1 MTQPDAAHRTEG
13 ADRPGAVPDAP
24 ARGPGPARGP
34 AGAGAAGAPRPRGR
48 VGIWLLLSLPLIVAA
63 MAFAVMALT
72 HRPLPAPDWLITRLE
87 ARANA
92 ALAGRLSLRLA
103 EGADLIID
111 EGFVPRLRFHGVVLM
126 RPDGRPLAVLP
137 ELRSTLHAQPLLRG
151 KIAPKS
157 FRIRG
162 ASLSL
167 RRLADGTLDL
177 DLGGGAMALPRPESL
192 AELSDLVERVFATPA
207 LAALERIEVQEVAL
221 RLDDRRLARVWQ
233 VSQGQMMLTQTD
245 QDISVTLGLDVGA
258 HDESPARVSLSA
270 STRKGSAEASFG
282 AAVTG
287 VKARD
292 LAVQSP
298 ALAWLG
304 VLEAPISGAIRSG
317 IDAAGR
323 VARLD
328 AMLEIG
334 AGALSP
340 VQGAR
345 PLAFDGGKVY
355 LGYDPVS
362 RRVTFTDLSV
372 QSRALRLRATGHAD
386 LKDFAAGLPGT
397 LLAQV
402 AISDLQLD
410 PEGLFEQPAR
420 FTRGAL
426 DLRLRLQP
434 FAIDLGQLQLIEGDR
449 QISAKGRVG
458 ADAAGWRVALD
469 MGVNRIGQADLLA
482 LWPPALVP
490 RTRVWVADNV
500 ATGQLHNVQA
510 ALRLAPG
517 AEPRLALGYEF
528 QGAEVRVLR
537 TLPPVQDGRGFATI
551 RDTTHALLV
560 ERGHV
565 IAPAGGRVDVT
576 DTVMTVPDIRI
587 KPAPARVRLVTR
599 SSIPAA
605 LSLLD
610 QPPFEFLTRAGQP
623 TDIAQGMAHAVT
635 DLDFVLKPRVPPDE
649 VGYAVTA
656 RLTDVRSDK
665 IVPGRLLEAETLSLR
680 ADRAGGLVLSGRGRL
695 SGVPFDVAWRQQFGP
710 EHRGISSV
718 EGQIGISPA
727 ALDAFGIGLPKGALT
742 GTGQGRIALDLR
754 RGEPTRF
761 RLQSDLR
768 GLALAIPQ
776 IGWSKGAASAGQ
788 LDLSGRLG
796 APPAVEALRL
806 EAPGLAA
813 EGSISL
819 RAGGGLDLARFGAV
833 TIGRWFSGAAELR
846 GQGAGQAADVF
857 VTSGR
862 VDLRRAP
869 FGAGGGGGGDGG
881 GGGGG
886 GAGGAVRVALDRL
899 TVSDSIALT
908 GFRGDFGTRG
918 GFQGRFAGRVNGAAP
933 VEGTLTPGP
942 GGRAAV
948 SLSAPDAGATLAA
961 AGIFARAGGGSLD
974 LRLTPVGD
982 PGSYDGVAVMRD
994 LRVRDAPVLA
1004 SMLSAASVIG
1014 LLEQLNGEGI
1024 LFSDV
1029 EGAFRLTPQ
1038 GVTLTRGEAVGAS
1051 LGVTMTGRYIPG
1063 QGTGGGQIDMA
1074 GVVSPFYLLNSIGQ
1088 ILTRRGEGLFGFTY
1102 TMAGPTVAPRVTINP
1117 LSILTPGM
1125 FREIFRRPPPKVAQ

>member
-1 MTQPDAAHRTEG
+1 MTQPDAAHRPDG
-13 ADRPGAVPDAP
+13 ADRPVAVPD
-24 ARGPGPARGP
+24 GPAK
-34 AGAGAAGAPRPRGR
+34 AGAPRPRGR
-48 VGIWLLLSLPLIVAA
+48 IGIWLLLSLPLIVAA
-63 MAFAVMALT
+63 AVFAVMALT
-72 HRPLPAPDWLITRLE
+72 HRPLPAPGWLITRLE
-87 ARANA
+87 ARAND

-111 EGFVPRLRFHGVVLM
+111 EGFVPRLRFKGVVLM

-151 KIAPKS
+151 KISPQS

-192 AELSDLVERVFATPA
+192 ADLTDLVERVFATPA

-221 RLDDRRLARVWQ
+221 RLDDRRLDRVWQ
-233 VSQGQMMLTQTD
+233 VSQGRLVLTQTD
-245 QDISVTLGLDVGA
+245 QDIAVTLGLDVGA
-258 HDESPARVSLSA
+258 RNESPARVSLSA
-270 STRKGSAEASFG
+270 STRKASAEASFG
-282 AAVTG
+282 ASVTG

-340 VQGAR
+340 VQGAQ

-362 RRVTFTDLSV
+362 QRVTFTDLSV

-420 FTRGAL
+420 FSSGAL

-434 FAIDLGQLQLIEGDR
+434 FAVDLGQLQLIEGDR

-500 ATGQLHNVQA
+500 ATGQLHNVRA

-560 ERGHV
+560 EQGHV
-565 IAPAGGRVDVT
+565 TAPAGGRVDVT

-587 KPAPARVRLVTR
+587 KPAPAKVRLVTR
-599 SSIPAA
+599 STIPAA

-610 QPPFEFLTRAGQP
+610 EPPFEFLTKAGQP

-635 DLDFVLKPRVPPDE
+635 DLDFVLKPKVPPDE

-656 RLTDVRSDK
+656 RLDDVRSDK
-665 IVPGRLLEAETLSLR
+665 IVPGRLLEAETLTLR
-680 ADRAGGLVLSGRGRL
+680 ADRDQGLVLSGQGRL
-695 SGVPFDVAWRQQFGP
+695 SGVPFDASWRQRLGP
-710 EHRGISSV
+710 EYRGISEV
-718 EGQIGISPA
+718 EGQIQISPA
-727 ALDAFGIGLPKGALT
+727 ALDAFAIGLPKGSLT
-742 GTGQGRIALDLR
+742 GTGWGRIALDLR

-768 GLALAIPQ
+768 GLGLAIPQ
-776 IGWSKGAASAGQ
+776 IGWSKGAATAGQ

-806 EAPGLAA
+806 EAPGLSAQ
-813 EGSISL
+813 GSISL
-819 RAGGGLDLARFGAV
+819 RPGGGLDLARFDTV
-833 TIGRWFSGAAELR
+833 SVGRWFSGAAELR
-846 GQGAGQAADVF
+846 GQGTGRAADVF

-862 VDLRRAP
+862 ADLRRAP
-869 FGAGGGGGGDGG
+869 FGAD

-886 GAGGAVRVALDRL
+886 GAGGAGGAIRVALDRL
-899 TVSDSIALT
+899 TLSDSIALT
-908 GFRGDFGTRG
+908 GFRGDFATRG

-933 VEGTLTPGP
+933 VEGELTPGP

-948 SLSAPDAGATLAA
+948 ALRAPDAGATLAA

-974 LRLTPVGD
+974 LRLTPVGGA
-982 PGSYDGVAVMRD
+982 GSYDGVAVIRN

-1063 QGTGGGQIDMA
+1063 QGAGSGQIDMA

-1102 TMAGPTVAPRVTINP
+1102 TMAGPTAAPRVTINP

-1125 FREIFRRPPPKVAQ
+1125 FREIFRRPPPQVAR